1 VLPDEDS
8 EVADITDLYVA
19 KHGVPPAGKRIFIQ
33 TLQQINGWRD
43 RPKTTSARVLA
54 PQASAAVRDPTPPL

>member
-8 EVADITDLYVA
+8 EAVEITGLYIA
-19 KHGVPPAGKRIFIQ
+19 RFGAPPVGKRNFIQ

-43 RPKTTSARVLA
+43 RPKTTSARVLV
-54 PQASAAVRDPTPPL
+54 P

>member
-1 VLPDEDS
+1 VVCAGSLESDQDG
-8 EVADITDLYVA
+8 EVVDITDLYVA
-19 KHGVPPAGKRIFIQ
+19 RFGAPPAGKRIFIQ

-54 PQASAAVRDPTPPL
+54 P